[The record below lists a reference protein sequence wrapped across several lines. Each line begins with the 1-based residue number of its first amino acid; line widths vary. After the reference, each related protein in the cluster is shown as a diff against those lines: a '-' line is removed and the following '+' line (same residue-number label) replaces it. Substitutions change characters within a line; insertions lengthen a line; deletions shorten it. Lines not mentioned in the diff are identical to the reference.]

1 VREFGDTLE
10 LSDLELRFGDDGRP
24 NPSQMYE
31 TKSKAYIAF
40 EAYNI
45 ATDEDGRGRL
55 EINYAF
61 RRVPE
66 KRSRTRRLLSFFART
81 VGFKP
86 ATEIVSLS
94 SGYVMRTDG
103 STTSQVMGIDL
114 SSLIA
119 GYYEVEVSI
128 KDLGNGAV
136 TIQTTELGIASEL
149 TL

>member
-1 VREFGDTLE
+1 
-10 LSDLELRFGDDGRP
+10 
-24 NPSQMYE
+24 MYE

-45 ATDEDGRGRL
+45 TTDEDGRGRL
-55 EINYAF
+55 EVSYAF
-61 RRVPE
+61 RRIPE

-86 ATEIVSLS
+86 ATEIVALS

-103 STTSQVMGIDL
+103 STTGQVMGIDL
-114 SSLIA
+114 ESLIA
-119 GYYEVEVSI
+119 GYYEVRVTI
-128 KDLGNGAV
+128 KDLESGAV
-136 TIQTTELGIASEL
+136 TSRKVELGIASEL